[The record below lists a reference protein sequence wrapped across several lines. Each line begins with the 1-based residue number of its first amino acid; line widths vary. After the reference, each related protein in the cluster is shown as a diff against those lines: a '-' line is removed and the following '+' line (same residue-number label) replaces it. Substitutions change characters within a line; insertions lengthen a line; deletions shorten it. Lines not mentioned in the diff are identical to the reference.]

1 MPTVVLVT
9 LNEAPVQQ
17 IIMEAGADFYLY
29 RQLATPE
36 LGDIVDWSTV
46 TDIRF
51 QMRKRYGAPILYQS
65 DLSSGKIMY
74 EVDGSLITVKMT
86 HDETMALTE
95 DWGIYDLFVKAGAD
109 WSKVLKG
116 NFRRS
121 QSVIDPSLV
130 APVAP

>member
-17 IIMEAGADFYLY
+17 VIMEAGADFYLY

-46 TDIRF
+46 TDVRF
-51 QMRKRYGAPILYQS
+51 QMRKRYGDPIIFQS
-65 DLSSGKIMY
+65 DLTSGITY
-74 EVDGSLITVKMT
+74 EQDGSLITVKMT
-86 HDETMALTE
+86 HSETMQLTE
-95 DWGIYDLFVKAGAD
+95 DWGVYDLFVKAGED

-116 NFRRS
+116 NFRRAKS
-121 QSVIDPSLV
+121 AIDPSLV
-130 APVAP
+130 TTQPG